1 MVQKLADQIRA
12 CRARAEQC
20 RDVADFEP
28 DERVREQLLRL
39 AEQWQEVAESYRFI
53 ESLEPLLHQT
63 MPEDEKLPK
72 DFPPE

>member
-12 CRARAEQC
+12 CRARAEH
-20 RDVADFEP
+20 D
-28 DERVREQLLRL
+28 RVREQLLSL
-39 AEQWQEVAESYRFI
+39 AEQWQEVVESYRFI

-72 DFPPE
+72 DFPPG

>member
-1 MVQKLADQIRA
+1 MVQKLTDQIRA
-12 CRARAEQC
+12 CRARAEH
-20 RDVADFEP
+20 
-28 DERVREQLLRL
+28 ERVREQLLSL